1 MNGPVLESG
10 VVCVVCDG
18 VSDSLARLL
27 IGIDEGGGGWFGL
40 VGARTGSVFIVF
52 SINIQI

>member
-1 MNGPVLESG
+1 VNGPVLESG